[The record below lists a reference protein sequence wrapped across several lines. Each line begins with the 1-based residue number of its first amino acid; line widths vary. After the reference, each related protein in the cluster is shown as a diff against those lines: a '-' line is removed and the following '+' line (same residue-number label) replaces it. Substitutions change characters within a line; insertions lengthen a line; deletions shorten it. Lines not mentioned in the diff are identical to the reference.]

1 MVEDTLQRFFLE
13 IAYDGTAYHGWQV
26 QENAISVQQKLNEAL
41 HKILR
46 YPVETIGAG
55 RTDTGVHAKQ
65 LFVHLDIPAG
75 SIKNEDR
82 FLHSLN
88 ALLPHDI
95 SAYRILRVK
104 GDAHARFDATER
116 AYAYHVHFNKNP
128 FLLQKSWQ
136 LREIPHVAIMNKAA
150 AFLIGTQD
158 FGCFSK
164 SHTQVY
170 TNICTVTQA
179 YWQETEEGL
188 VFHITANRFLRN
200 MVRAIVGT
208 LLDIGLKKKT
218 PESILEIIGSKD
230 RSKAGT
236 SVPAHGLYLTKVIYP
251 YIDSEF

>member
-1 MVEDTLQRFFLE
+1 MENTGQRFFLE

-26 QENAISVQQKLNEAL
+26 QENAISVQQKLHEAL
-41 HKILR
+41 QKILR

-65 LFVHLDIPAG
+65 LFVHLDILAD
-75 SIKNEDR
+75 SIKDKDR

-95 SAYRILRVK
+95 AVYRILPV
-104 GDAHARFDATER
+104 DQAAHARFDATER
-116 AYAYHVHFNKNP
+116 SYEYHVHFCKNP
-128 FLLQKSWQ
+128 FLLHKSWQ
-136 LREIPHVAIMNKAA
+136 LREIPDVAIMNKAA
-150 AFLIGTQD
+150 AFLVGTQD

-170 TNICTVTQA
+170 TNICSVTRA
-179 YWQETEEGL
+179 CWQETDDGL

-236 SVPAHGLYLTKVIYP
+236 SVPAHGLYLTKVVYP
-251 YIDSEF
+251 YIDTAF

>member
-1 MVEDTLQRFFLE
+1 MEDSLQRFFLE
-13 IAYDGTAYHGWQV
+13 IAYDGTSYHGWQV
-26 QENAISVQQKLNEAL
+26 QDNAISVQERLNEAL
-41 HKILR
+41 RKILR
-46 YPVETIGAG
+46 YPIETIGAG

-65 LFVHLDIPAG
+65 LFVHLDIPG
-75 SIKNEDR
+75 SSIKNEDR

-95 SAYRILRVK
+95 AVYRVFAVDK
-104 GDAHARFDATER
+104 EAHARFDATER
-116 AYAYHVHFNKNP
+116 AYEYHIHFRKNP
-128 FLLQKSWQ
+128 FLLYKSWQ
-136 LREIPHVAIMNKAA
+136 LRERPDVMVMNTAA
-150 AFLIGTQD
+150 AFLVGTQD
-158 FGCFSK
+158 FECFSK

-179 YWQETEEGL
+179 YWQETKDGL

-218 PESILEIIGSKD
+218 PESILDVIGSKD

-236 SVPAHGLYLTKVIYP
+236 SVPAHGLYLTKIVYP
-251 YIDSEF
+251 YIDTTF